1 MSEESKSTVKPE
13 RSVIRRLGTN
23 LLAILRTLVYLLG
36 IAWASGAVY
45 YDAPLPA
52 ESGVD
57 RTFLAGGYALVVFLT
72 LLALGSRLR
81 RFLGWIAAIAL
92 VAVPWSLKKPVRQA
106 DWEPAWSRM
115 PSASTTGDL
124 VTFHNFRNFDYDL
137 QGGVTER
144 WETRVAD
151 LSKLEGLD
159 LAHHVLK
166 QDLLAHPLLCF
177 DFGDQGQVA
186 FSVEVRYRK
195 GQEFSPLRGLYKQYN
210 LIYLAGDERDFLRER
225 ATVRKE
231 SVRLYRSTYPLERV
245 REMFR
250 ETVAAMNTINET
262 PQFYHTLT
270 ANCSTS
276 YIKQAPPGKRPR
288 FDHRIIL
295 NGLMESLLYERE
307 VIATDGLPLEDLVR
321 RATINEAARE
331 AHKDPAF
338 SARIR
343 EGRPGF

>member
-1 MSEESKSTVKPE
+1 MSEESKSPAKPE
-13 RSVIRRLGTN
+13 RSVIRRLVTN

-72 LLALGSRLR
+72 LLALGSRRR
-81 RFLGWIAAIAL
+81 RFLGWVAAIAL
-92 VAVPWSLKKPVRQA
+92 VAVPWSLKKPVQHP
-106 DWEPAWSRM
+106 DWKPAWKRS
-115 PSASTTGDL
+115 PSATIEGDL
-124 VTFHNFRNFDYDL
+124 VTFHDFRNFDYDL

-144 WETRVAD
+144 WETRVMD
-151 LSKLEGLD
+151 LSKLKGLD
-159 LAHHVLK
+159 FAHHALEH
-166 QDLLAHPLLCF
+166 DLLAHSLLCF
-177 DFGDQGQVA
+177 DFGDQGQIA

-210 LIYLAGDERDFLRER
+210 LIYLVGDERDFLRER
-225 ATVRKE
+225 ATIRNE
-231 SVRLYRSTYPLERV
+231 PVRLYRSTYPLERV
-245 REMFR
+245 REMFQ
-250 ETVAAMNTINET
+250 ETVAAMNTLNET

-270 ANCSTS
+270 ANCTTS

-331 AHKDPAF
+331 AHEDSAF